1 MDNDTIVCMAFKL
14 NSPISEDMF
23 NKIMKKNGNIVV
35 YRFRGDKLVRGG
47 FDDEVLCEYWNVES
61 GLDWNSAKDVW
72 YTCKMYYNEVPINVS
87 VGRNNENTQKTPAE
101 IFKFINK
108 MIEASKTDKTIAVYV
123 KGITQ
128 QALKGRRPPTPAH
141 KTKKTTVKRK

>member
-1 MDNDTIVCMAFKL
+1 MRLIF
-14 NSPISEDMF
+14 I
-23 NKIMKKNGNIVV
+23 IIING
-35 YRFRGDKLVRGG
+35 F
-47 FDDEVLCEYWNVES
+47 VLNVES

-108 MIEASKTDKTIAVYV
+108 MIEASKTDKTIANF
-123 KGITQ
+123 GIYN
-128 QALKGRRPPTPAH
+128 
-141 KTKKTTVKRK
+141 KKVIREFNRMMS